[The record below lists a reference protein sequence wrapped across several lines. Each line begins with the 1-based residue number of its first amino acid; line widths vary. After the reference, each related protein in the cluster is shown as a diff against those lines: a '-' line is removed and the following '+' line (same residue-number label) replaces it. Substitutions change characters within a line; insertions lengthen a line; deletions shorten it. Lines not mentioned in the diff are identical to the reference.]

1 MTEAKG
7 YDYVMEECTGKI
19 LAVQRTTGAVL
30 DTVATIVPVGSITYT
45 PEQQE
50 EYKRRKELERQLEEA
65 KMLRG
70 LQRGCNDP
78 LGYFYFVKKQAP
90 LSNISPESLT
100 RLVYL
105 NTYMNYENKLM
116 FSERTPIKSADLP
129 ALLGVSSSTVS
140 RFLKEVCPIYLAEQ
154 EDGLMFAN
162 NDIFKRGRLS
172 QRTEAHQKFYIEGI
186 RRLYTTSA
194 RRNDRQLGYLFKL
207 LPYINIE
214 YNLICRN
221 PLETDIN
228 KIELISVADF
238 CEMVG
243 YDVAHVNKLLKIYNS
258 ILFDVD
264 GHLERFCAIA
274 YDGIHKAGAKII
286 INPHILYSG
295 SDYSKV
301 EVLGVFCTD

>member
-1 MTEAKG
+1 MKERKG
-7 YDYVMEECTGKI
+7 YEFVNDESTGKI
-19 LAVQRTTGAVL
+19 LAVQQATGAVL
-30 DTVATIVPVGSITYT
+30 DTVAIIVPVGSITYT

-50 EYKRRKELERQLEEA
+50 EYKRRKELERRLEEA
-65 KMLRG
+65 KALRR

-78 LGYFYFVKKQAP
+78 LGYFYFVQKQAP
-90 LSNISPESLT
+90 FSNLSPESLT

-129 ALLGVSSSTVS
+129 ALLGVSASTVS
-140 RFLKEVCPIYLAEQ
+140 RFLKEVCPAYLTEQ
-154 EDGLMFAN
+154 EDGLIFTN
-162 NDIFKRGRLS
+162 NNIFKRGRLGKG
-172 QRTEAHQKFYIEGI
+172 TEAHQKFYIEGI
-186 RRLYTTSA
+186 RKLYNTSA

-221 PLETDIN
+221 PLETDIK
-228 KIELISVADF
+228 KIELISVAEF

-274 YDGIHKAGAKII
+274 YDGIHQENAKII

-295 SDYSKV
+295 SDYKKV